1 MTVTRTHDVIV
12 LGTGAAGLVAA
23 IAAYDGGADVGIYE
37 KAEHVGGTAAWSGGM
52 VWMPD
57 NPHMPALGVSDSSDE
72 ALTYIRSLTHDLV
85 DDTVL
90 ESFVHHGPE
99 VISWLEEHTPVRFK
113 IIENFPD
120 YHPTHPG
127 AKENGGR
134 TLMCP
139 MFQFADLGAWA
150 DRVWVGHQLPVNIS
164 LDETTFGEGASQG
177 PSAEDLAVRKAT
189 DARGTGQ
196 ALVGALLKGCLDR
209 GLFPYTNSPARS
221 LIVRDGRVV
230 GVRFD
235 SDADDS
241 DSDNVEVHARRGV
254 VLATGGFEQN
264 KEMVRSFLR
273 GPLERPVSVP
283 TNTGDGLKMAMRIG
297 AGLGNM
303 REAWWA
309 PTIDVDRP
317 GLGRVP
323 YLVNGERSRPHSI
336 MVNRAGRR
344 FANESANY
352 NAFGAAFHYLDVST
366 YDYSNHPAWLLF
378 DDYYMQKFGL
388 AGYFPPAALPDWIL
402 TADSIDV
409 LAKTIDVPVDELEAT
424 VSRWN
429 TNAVDGNDPDFGRG
443 ESTLDQWWGDR
454 EVGAVSAA
462 NVAPLDTAPYYA
474 VQVRSGALGTK
485 GGPRTD
491 PNGRVLD
498 VDGAEIP
505 GLYAAGNVMASAMG
519 MTYGGAGGTLG
530 PALVFGWLAGR
541 DAASR

>member
-1 MTVTRTHDVIV
+1 
-12 LGTGAAGLVAA
+12 
-23 IAAYDGGADVGIYE
+23 
-37 KAEHVGGTAAWSGGM
+37 
-52 VWMPD
+52 
-57 NPHMPALGVSDSSDE
+57 
-72 ALTYIRSLTHDLV
+72 
-85 DDTVL
+85 
-90 ESFVHHGPE
+90 
-99 VISWLEEHTPVRFK
+99 
-113 IIENFPD
+113 
-120 YHPTHPG
+120 
-127 AKENGGR
+127 
-134 TLMCP
+134 
-139 MFQFADLGAWA
+139 
-150 DRVWVGHQLPVNIS
+150 
-164 LDETTFGEGASQG
+164 
-177 PSAEDLAVRKAT
+177 
-189 DARGTGQ
+189 
-196 ALVGALLKGCLDR
+196 
-209 GLFPYTNSPARS
+209 
-221 LIVRDGRVV
+221 
-230 GVRFD
+230 
-235 SDADDS
+235 
-241 DSDNVEVHARRGV
+241 

-424 VSRWN
+424 VRRWN
-429 TNAVDGNDPDFGRG
+429 THAVDGNDPDFGRG